1 MKNRIDFITMGC
13 SKNLVDSEQLM
24 RRFEQEGYQMTS
36 PDGDLYDT
44 GSDDYT
50 DEEEE
55 YFEDEEERNQFVE
68 HIRQTEGVGI
78 YTLEDGQWLQV
89 NFEEYS
95 VENGRINYDLGIR
108 HSSHVLVDQG
118 TD

>member
-1 MKNRIDFITMGC
+1 MQNKRNSRRVSLGIYVGYFWQC
-13 SKNLVDSEQLM
+13 KSETELI
-24 RRFEQEGYQMTS
+24 EPVY
-36 PDGDLYDT
+36 
-44 GSDDYT
+44 
-50 DEEEE
+50 